1 MFIIRWVLGRII
13 LFFDFIFTPKRP
25 NHSDE
30 LQAKLDEHTQHF
42 QLYQFAACPFCVKVR
57 RDIRRKGLN
66 IKLVDAK
73 QADNRQELLSK
84 GGKVQVP
91 CLRIEKD
98 DKVEWLYESNAII
111 HYLDELMIEAK

>member
-1 MFIIRWVLGRII
+1 MFIIRWVLGRFI
-13 LFFDFIFTPKRP
+13 LFFDFIFSPTRP
-25 NHSDE
+25 NHSDA
-30 LQAKLDEHTQHF
+30 LQAKLDEQTRNL

-73 QADNRQELLSK
+73 QADNRQELLNN

-98 DKVEWLYESNAII
+98 SKVDWLYESNDII
-111 HYLDELMIEAK
+111 NYLEELLIEAK